1 MVAVFK
7 KEMRSF
13 NRNISVYFFMAVS
26 LLIGGFY
33 FSRPILN
40 AGTYTFIDAFENINI
55 LLPIF
60 IPLLTM
66 NTFAQERGI
75 GTDKVLLTG
84 RSSIFAVVIAKFCA
98 VFFIYLST
106 VTIIYLFPILY
117 LLFSASAIGDILLMY
132 IGQVLFGMVI
142 IAFGIFLSTMSSHP
156 SRAGIVTIA
165 AILLW
170 WMLSNILPN
179 VQNKVLQGLISHIS
193 LFTYLD
199 TFSHGLLQISS
210 VFTLLSF
217 CVIFILFATKILQV
231 WRLGKN
237 G

>member
-1 MVAVFK
+1 
-7 KEMRSF
+7 MRSF
-13 NRNISVYFFMAVS
+13 NRNISIYFFMAVS
-26 LLIGGFY
+26 LFIGGFY

-40 AGTYTFIDAFENINI
+40 ASTYTFVDAFENINI

-84 RSSIFAVVIAKFCA
+84 RSSIFAIVFAKFCA
-98 VFFIYLST
+98 VFFIYFNT
-106 VTIIYLFPILY
+106 VTIIYLFPTLY
-117 LLFSASAIGDILLMY
+117 LLLSTTAIGDILLMY

-142 IAFGIFLSTMSSHP
+142 IAFGIFLSAMSSHP

-165 AILLW
+165 VVLLW

-179 VQNKVLQGLISHIS
+179 IQNTVLQSLISYIS

-199 TFSHGLLQISS
+199 TFSHGLLQLSS

-217 CVIFILFATKILQV
+217 CIIFMLFAAKTLQL
-231 WRLGKN
+231 WRSGKN